1 MLFIFIFLYLH
12 PVYNAKHHIWAHQI
26 LENPLKDLKKK
37 NPSQFRK
44 PKQQFVYQYFTFKTL
59 KNNLYGVCQ
68 KILLE
73 GC

>member
-37 NPSQFRK
+37 IP
-44 PKQQFVYQYFTFKTL
+44 L
-59 KNNLYGVCQ
+59 NLGNQNSNLCIN
-68 KILLE
+68 ILLLRL
-73 GC
+73 